1 MAKTYE
7 PIATNT
13 LGSDQASIS
22 FSSFAGYTDV
32 ILVASTRSSH
42 SANGPITIRFNG
54 DTGSNYSYTRLYGSG
69 SAASSDRFSNST
81 SIDFGFM
88 PGTNSTSGIFGISTV
103 HIQNYSN
110 STTNKTV
117 LNRWNTDGSATPFTA
132 AVVGLWRNTAAITS
146 MSIAYTTGNIL
157 TGSTFTLYGI
167 KAA

>member
-32 ILVASTRSSH
+32 ILVASTRSTH

-69 SAASSDRFSNST
+69 SAASSDRFTNAS

-88 PGTNSTSGIFGISTV
+88 PGTNSTSGIFGISTL
-103 HIQNYSN
+103 HLQNYAN
-110 STTNKTV
+110 TTTNKTSLV
-117 LNRWNTDGSATPFTA
+117 RWNTEGSVTAYTA